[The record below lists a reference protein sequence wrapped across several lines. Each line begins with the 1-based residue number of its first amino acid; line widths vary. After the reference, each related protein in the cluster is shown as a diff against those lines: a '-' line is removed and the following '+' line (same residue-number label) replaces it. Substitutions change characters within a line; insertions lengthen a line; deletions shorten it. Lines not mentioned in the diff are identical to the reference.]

1 MLGRRKFDAAVTLVA
16 AGTEIN
22 GDLRFDNQLY
32 LNGRVIGNISAPEG
46 GQATVVVSETG
57 SVTGDIR
64 VPNVVIGGCV
74 EGNVHAVGRI
84 ELGASARV
92 IGNVH
97 YRLMEM
103 QLGAQ
108 VDGQLLHHELEVVR
122 DISAAERHSGA
133 GNRETPV
140 PQLKPV
146 TEAVRQ
152 SGA

>member
-1 MLGRRKFDAAVTLVA
+1 MLGRGKFDAAVTLVA

-32 LNGRVIGNISAPEG
+32 LNGRVVGNISAPEG
-46 GQATVVVSETG
+46 GQATVIVSDTG

-64 VPNVVIGGCV
+64 VPNVVISGRV
-74 EGNVHAVGRI
+74 EGNVHAAGRI
-84 ELGASARV
+84 ELGARARV

-108 VDGQLLHHELEVVR
+108 VEGQLLHHETEAVS
-122 DISAAERHSGA
+122 DISAAERNSGA
-133 GNRETPV
+133 GDRESAV

-146 TEAVRQ
+146 TGAARQ

>member
-1 MLGRRKFDAAVTLVA
+1 MLGRGKFDAAVTLVA
-16 AGTEIN
+16 AGTEIK
-22 GDLRFDNQLY
+22 GDLRFDSQLY
-32 LNGRVIGNISAPEG
+32 LNGRVIGNISAPDG

-64 VPNVVIGGCV
+64 VPNVVISGRV
-74 EGNVHAVGRI
+74 EGNVHAAGRI
-84 ELGASARV
+84 ELGAAARV

-108 VDGQLLHHELEVVR
+108 VDGQLLHHETETAY
-122 DISAAERHSGA
+122 DISVAEPQSGA
-133 GNRETPV
+133 GDRGVPV
-140 PQLKPV
+140 SQVRPLTGP
-146 TEAVRQ
+146 ARQ